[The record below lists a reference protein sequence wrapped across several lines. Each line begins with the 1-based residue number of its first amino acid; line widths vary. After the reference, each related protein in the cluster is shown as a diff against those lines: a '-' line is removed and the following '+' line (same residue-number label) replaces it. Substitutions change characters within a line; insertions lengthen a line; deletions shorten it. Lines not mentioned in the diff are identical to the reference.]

1 MKGFPVDKIVKSE
14 HPGSM
19 FYSENETGS
28 DLVGSLGLMILR
40 SVRIFMN
47 SISGSGNK
55 SAFDQALEF
64 VKNESFVEALWN
76 EIFIALG
83 GPVKNIKDALN
94 KVSTTA
100 RANIFRGQK
109 CSNLNKINL

>member
-1 MKGFPVDKIVKSE
+1 
-14 HPGSM
+14 
-19 FYSENETGS
+19 
-28 DLVGSLGLMILR
+28 
-40 SVRIFMN
+40 MN
-47 SISGSGNK
+47 SISGSGDE

-64 VKNESFVEALWN
+64 VKNESFVETLWN

-100 RANIFRGQK
+100 RLQYLQRSK
-109 CSNLNKINL
+109 MLKSE